1 MNISNRLSED
11 DPLLAESP
19 PEYESNEYQ
28 NRNQYRNRNRNRNIR
43 YCEVSLN
50 KRCIY
55 GGLCLYII
63 VSIFYVICAFYYIT
77 HSNDYNETINTT
89 STHSTSYSNFM

>member
-1 MNISNRLSED
+1 MNISNIISED

-28 NRNQYRNRNRNRNIR
+28 NRNQYRNRNRNIR

-55 GGLCLYII
+55 GGLCIYII

-77 HSNDYNETINTT
+77 HSNDYNKTINTT
-89 STHSTSYSNFM
+89 STHSTSYSTYV